1 MSMNFFSLRLGHL
14 SCRWKKS
21 DACRDKSRYTHI
33 IVKNIWIGP
42 FHTLDM
48 KQNYKEMRWLR
59 TNTNYYSILTG
70 KCEEFES
77 LIFFSYFTTN
87 LILLIIHVLCT
98 IQKNTTN
105 LVWYH
110 MYIKSAIISTK
121 FDTCLCTLYLDSH
134 VN

>member
-1 MSMNFFSLRLGHL
+1 MHVET
-14 SCRWKKS
+14 
-21 DACRDKSRYTHI
+21 RYTHI

-59 TNTNYYSILTG
+59 TNTNNTNYSILTG

-77 LIFFSYFTTN
+77 LNIFSYFTTN

-105 LVWYH
+105 LV
-110 MYIKSAIISTK
+110 
-121 FDTCLCTLYLDSH
+121 
-134 VN
+134 